1 MSKFN
6 LKIKFQLQVC
16 FIAIVIEIVIVFY
29 ELSVFV
35 LNNFVTLYNK
45 FSHSVTQ
52 KNQQLK
58 EMNIPHTSNPRIVII
73 GGGFAGLALAKRL
86 KNKNVQVVLLD
97 KHNYHT
103 FQPLLYQVATGGL
116 EAGSI
121 AYPIRKV
128 IQEYKD
134 FYFRL
139 TSVKEIDTKNQ
150 KIISEIGDL
159 HYDYLVIATGS
170 KTNYFGNKEIERNS
184 MSMKTIPQSLNIRS
198 LILENFEQAVLTKD
212 EADRNALMN
221 FVLVGAGPTGVELAG
236 ALAEMKRAILQKDYP
251 DLDISKMEINLIQSG
266 DRVLNTMS
274 EKSSVAAERFL
285 LDLGVKVWKNIRVT
299 NYDGRTISTNSDL
312 SIDSATVIWTA
323 GVQGALIHGLDAE
336 SLVERVE
343 RIRVNQYNQVAGYN
357 NIFAVGDIASME
369 TTNYPQGHPMMAQ
382 PAIQQGHLLGE
393 NLIKLIANQP
403 MKPFEYNDK
412 GSMATIGRNLAVV
425 DLPSY
430 HFHGFFA
437 WIVWMMVH
445 LLSLIGFKN
454 KAVVFMNWMYNY
466 IRFDREGRL
475 IVRPYKKRS
484 FVTFTSD
491 EV

>member
-1 MSKFN
+1 
-6 LKIKFQLQVC
+6 
-16 FIAIVIEIVIVFY
+16 
-29 ELSVFV
+29 
-35 LNNFVTLYNK
+35 
-45 FSHSVTQ
+45 
-52 KNQQLK
+52 
-58 EMNIPHTSNPRIVII
+58 MNIPQSDKKRVVII
-73 GGGFAGLALAKRL
+73 GGGFAGLSIAKKLR
-86 KNKNVQVVLLD
+86 NKNLQVVLLD

-139 TSVKEIDTKNQ
+139 TSVKEIDTQNQ
-150 KIISEIGDL
+150 KVISEIGDL
-159 HYDYLVIATGS
+159 NYDYLVIATGS

-198 LILENFEQAVLTKD
+198 LILENFEQAVLTTN
-212 EADRNALMN
+212 EADKNALIN

-274 EKSSVAAERFL
+274 EKSSEAAEKFL
-285 LDLGVKVWKNIRVT
+285 VDLGVIVHKNVRVT
-299 NYDGRTISTNSDL
+299 NYDGRTITTNSDL
-312 SIDSATVIWTA
+312 TFETATVIWTA
-323 GVQGALIHGLDAE
+323 GVQGAAIHGLDSK

-343 RIRVNQYNQVAGYN
+343 RIRVNQYNQVVGYD
-357 NIFAVGDIASME
+357 NIFAIGDIASME
-369 TTNYPQGHPMMAQ
+369 SEKYPQGHPMMAQ
-382 PAIQQGHLLGE
+382 PALQQGALLGE
-393 NLIKLIANQP
+393 NLVKLLADKP

-425 DLPSY
+425 DLPKY
-430 HFHGFFA
+430 HFNGLFA
-437 WIVWMMVH
+437 WFVWMFVH
-445 LLSLIGFKN
+445 LFSLIGFKN
-454 KAVVFMNWMYNY
+454 KAVVFLNWVYNY
-466 IRFDREGRL
+466 VRFDREGRL
-475 IVRPYKKRS
+475 IVRPFKKRS

>member
-1 MSKFN
+1 
-6 LKIKFQLQVC
+6 
-16 FIAIVIEIVIVFY
+16 
-29 ELSVFV
+29 
-35 LNNFVTLYNK
+35 
-45 FSHSVTQ
+45 
-52 KNQQLK
+52 
-58 EMNIPHTSNPRIVII
+58 MNIPHSSNPRVVII
-73 GGGFAGLALAKRL
+73 GGGFAGLALAKKL

-128 IQEYKD
+128 IQEYND

-139 TSVKEIDTKNQ
+139 TSVKEIDTQNQ
-150 KIISEIGDL
+150 KIISEIGEL

-198 LILENFEQAVLTKD
+198 LILENFEQAVLTRD
-212 EADRNALMN
+212 EADKNALIN

-251 DLDISKMEINLIQSG
+251 DLDISKMEINLVQSG

-274 EKSSVAAERFL
+274 EKSSVAAEKFL
-285 LDLGVKVWKNIRVT
+285 IDLGVKVWKNVRVT
-299 NYDGRTISTNSDL
+299 NYDGRTITTNSDL
-312 SIDSATVIWTA
+312 TFETATVIWTA
-323 GVQGALIHGLDAE
+323 GVQGAAIHGLDTK

-343 RIRVNQYNQVAGYN
+343 RIRVNQFNQVVGYD
-357 NIFAVGDIASME
+357 NIFAIGDIASME
-369 TTNYPQGHPMMAQ
+369 SEKFPQGHPMMAQ
-382 PAIQQGHLLGE
+382 PAMQQGSLLAE
-393 NLIKLIANQP
+393 NLVKFIAKKP

-425 DLPSY
+425 DLPKY
-430 HFHGFFA
+430 HFNGFFA
-437 WIVWMMVH
+437 WFVWMFVH
-445 LLSLIGFKN
+445 LFSLIGFKN
-454 KAVVFMNWMYNY
+454 KAVVFLNWVYNY

-475 IVRPYKKRS
+475 IVRPFKKKS
-484 FVTFTSD
+484 FTTFTSD

>member
-1 MSKFN
+1 
-6 LKIKFQLQVC
+6 
-16 FIAIVIEIVIVFY
+16 
-29 ELSVFV
+29 
-35 LNNFVTLYNK
+35 
-45 FSHSVTQ
+45 
-52 KNQQLK
+52 
-58 EMNIPHTSNPRIVII
+58 MNIPHSSNPRVVII
-73 GGGFAGLALAKRL
+73 GGGFAGLALAKKL

-128 IQEYKD
+128 IQEYND

-139 TSVKEIDTKNQ
+139 TSVKEIDTQNK

-170 KTNYFGNKEIERNS
+170 KTNYFGNKEIERNA

-198 LILENFEQAVLTKD
+198 LILENFEQAVLTRD
-212 EADRNALMN
+212 EADKNALIN

-251 DLDISKMEINLIQSG
+251 DLDVSKMGIHLVQSG

-274 EKSSVAAERFL
+274 EKSSAAAEKFL
-285 LDLGVKVWKNIRVT
+285 VDLGVTVWKNVRVT
-299 NYDGRTISTNSDL
+299 NYDGRTISTNTDL
-312 SIDSATVIWTA
+312 TFETATVIWTA
-323 GVQGALIHGLDAE
+323 GVQGAAIHGLDAK

-343 RIRVNQYNQVAGYN
+343 RIRVNEYNQVVGYDT
-357 NIFAVGDIASME
+357 IFAIGDIASME
-369 TTNYPQGHPMMAQ
+369 SETYPQGHPMMAQ
-382 PAIQQGHLLGE
+382 PAMQQGDLLGE
-393 NLIKLIANQP
+393 NLVKLLSKKP
-403 MKPFEYNDK
+403 MKPFVYNDK

-425 DLPSY
+425 DLPKY
-430 HFHGFFA
+430 HFNGIFA
-437 WIVWMMVH
+437 WFVWMFVH
-445 LLSLIGFKN
+445 LFSLIGFKN
-454 KAVVFMNWMYNY
+454 KAVVFLNWLYNY
-466 IRFDREGRL
+466 VRFDREGRL
-475 IVRPYKKRS
+475 IVRPFKKRS
-484 FVTFTSD
+484 FTTFTSD